1 MFKSKQLINLDIKSS
16 NSETFE
22 LSNNSKKYIS
32 SKLNEEMKLNFSKFI
47 QYYQI
52 KIKDKKYFKEY
63 LSDIAE
69 KLISISHKKKGIS
82 KFIFVKYFKLQ
93 GMISLRLFSSFNTN
107 NCNEDILRADDFI
120 ENMFNL
126 YTGNEEYLFKLI
138 FKLLDFNN
146 TGKISHEEVSLI
158 LNFIPI
164 KHSCYSDKK
173 FKFEHNEFIDRIQTQ
188 EDIAIAINILFS
200 SKNLISY
207 RDFVEIIKNKN
218 SYIFIFLLL
227 YIFERKPFSEE
238 IIKLYRDENISEEEE
253 NNNEEYKDEKKE
265 DIYIKC
271 PIINENWFKFSQNLN
286 IQEFINNKFIQLNSK
301 NYNYKYNKNDLQK
314 YLIKKNSLKNIF
326 NIHRSKSD
334 ESIFLMSKNHI
345 ENDTMDLKHKNNLFL
360 PNIHFIMDEN
370 KKCKLFELKR
380 NKNFLSK
387 KDNNGYKKNTNFYYE
402 YYSSENLKNN
412 FELFE
417 TNLIK
422 EGYLYK
428 LSSCGKI
435 KKYFVK
441 LINNHLYYFKDKD
454 SSHCDL
460 DCLIKVFIKESY
472 PREINNKY
480 FYCFILIIQ
489 KKEKEFYVDSED
501 EYKNWLKIFKK
512 ILHSKEINE
521 LYDIQSKIGE
531 GKFAN
536 VYKSMHKPSK
546 RMVSIKILEKHSLSS
561 KELEMI
567 HNEIEILKLCQHP
580 NILKLYD
587 IIENNEKIYIITEL
601 IEGVDLFTYLENKNF
616 DLEESICN
624 MIIKKLSSALF
635 YLNIFGIVH
644 RDIKP
649 ENILLTNNSK
659 NYNIKLIDFGLGI
672 ILGPNEKSE
681 QPFGTVSYVAPEVL
695 SGKKYDKSVDIWSL
709 GILSYLLLVGRL
721 PFNDSNDDENEIA
734 RQTINEPPLFLEK
747 KWAIISNEAKDF
759 VIKCLEKD
767 PKNRIN
773 INEILNHKW
782 LKKYISD
789 VQKNKEIELE
799 RLSNFDTLKILVST
813 IDNECK

>member
-1 MFKSKQLINLDIKSS
+1 MFKNKQLINLDIKPS

-22 LSNNSKKYIS
+22 LSNNSKKYIYS
-32 SKLNEEMKLNFSKFI
+32 RLNEEMKLNFSKFI

-238 IIKLYRDENISEEEE
+238 IIQIYRDENISEEEE
-253 NNNEEYKDEKKE
+253 NNNEENIDKKKE

-271 PIINENWFKFSQNLN
+271 PIISESWFKYSNLN
-286 IQEFINNKFIQLNSK
+286 IQEIINNKINLHK
-301 NYNYKYNKNDLQK
+301 
-314 YLIKKNSLKNIF
+314 
-326 NIHRSKSD
+326 SKSD
-334 ESIFLMSKNHI
+334 ESIFLMDKNHI
-345 ENDTMDLKHKNNLFL
+345 KKDIMDLFA
-360 PNIHFIMDEN
+360 
-370 KKCKLFELKR
+370 LKR

-472 PREINNKY
+472 PREINN
-480 FYCFILIIQ
+480 
-489 KKEKEFYVDSED
+489 
-501 EYKNWLKIFKK
+501 
-512 ILHSKEINE
+512 
-521 LYDIQSKIGE
+521 
-531 GKFAN
+531 
-536 VYKSMHKPSK
+536 
-546 RMVSIKILEKHSLSS
+546 
-561 KELEMI
+561 
-567 HNEIEILKLCQHP
+567 
-580 NILKLYD
+580 
-587 IIENNEKIYIITEL
+587 IY
-601 IEGVDLFTYLENKNF
+601 Y
-616 DLEESICN
+616 
-624 MIIKKLSSALF
+624 
-635 YLNIFGIVH
+635 Y
-644 RDIKP
+644 
-649 ENILLTNNSK
+649 
-659 NYNIKLIDFGLGI
+659 
-672 ILGPNEKSE
+672 
-681 QPFGTVSYVAPEVL
+681 
-695 SGKKYDKSVDIWSL
+695 
-709 GILSYLLLVGRL
+709 
-721 PFNDSNDDENEIA
+721 
-734 RQTINEPPLFLEK
+734 
-747 KWAIISNEAKDF
+747 
-759 VIKCLEKD
+759 
-767 PKNRIN
+767 
-773 INEILNHKW
+773 
-782 LKKYISD
+782 
-789 VQKNKEIELE
+789 
-799 RLSNFDTLKILVST
+799 
-813 IDNECK
+813 

>member
-16 NSETFE
+16 HSETFE

-82 KFIFVKYFKLQ
+82 KFIFVKYFKLE

-107 NCNEDILRADDFI
+107 NCNVDILSADDFI

-164 KHSCYSDKK
+164 KHSCYNKKK

-238 IIKLYRDENISEEEE
+238 IIQIYRDENISEEEE
-253 NNNEEYKDEKKE
+253 NNNEENIDKKKE

-271 PIINENWFKFSQNLN
+271 PIISESWFKYSNLN
-286 IQEFINNKFIQLNSK
+286 IQEIINNKINLHK
-301 NYNYKYNKNDLQK
+301 
-314 YLIKKNSLKNIF
+314 
-326 NIHRSKSD
+326 SKSD
-334 ESIFLMSKNHI
+334 ESIFLMDKNHI
-345 ENDTMDLKHKNNLFL
+345 KKEIMDLKHKNNIFL
-360 PNIHFIMDEN
+360 PKIHFIRDEK
-370 KKCKLFELKR
+370 KKCKLFALKR

-428 LSSCGKI
+428 LSSCGKV

-489 KKEKEFYVDSED
+489 KKEKEFYVDSEV

-561 KELEMI
+561 KEMEMI

-734 RQTINEPPLFLEK
+734 RQTINEPPLFIEK
-747 KWAIISNEAKDF
+747 KWTIISNEAKDF

-767 PKNRIN
+767 PKNRMN

-782 LKKYISD
+782 LKKCISD
-789 VQKNKEIELE
+789 VQKNEEIELE